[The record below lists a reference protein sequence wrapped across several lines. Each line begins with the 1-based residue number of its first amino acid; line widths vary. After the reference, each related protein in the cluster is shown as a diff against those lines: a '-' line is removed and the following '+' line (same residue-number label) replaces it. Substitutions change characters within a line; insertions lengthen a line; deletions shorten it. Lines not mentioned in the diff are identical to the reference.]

1 MKRSIGIPA
10 LYVIRLLIFCFYLKP
25 RLWRSYKLCCRDTPA
40 VMRMPLY
47 YPMVMRTAVRK
58 KSEKNL
64 LPSIN
69 GNEDGI
75 WPSIL
80 KITLHYPMVIRT
92 MFFQNTQK
100 KLCFVRGH
108 PSDVSRRNLRFQQP
122 SPGCRKNSFRR
133 NRSSHC
139 SMDTSLLFG
148 PGFP

>member
-1 MKRSIGIPA
+1 
-10 LYVIRLLIFCFYLKP
+10 
-25 RLWRSYKLCCRDTPA
+25 
-40 VMRMPLY
+40 MPLY

-100 KLCFVRGH
+100 KLCFVRGILQMSVEGICIFNNH
-108 PSDVSRRNLRFQQP
+108 LPYVGRILL
-122 SPGCRKNSFRR
+122 